1 MGIER
6 MRFDIIKYYMYILFY
21 NEKDYYIADV
31 IGSDD
36 IRRKTKIPYRIVG
49 I

>member
-1 MGIER
+1 
-6 MRFDIIKYYMYILFY
+6 MYILFY

-36 IRRKTKIPYRIVG
+36 SRRKTKVQN
-49 I
+49 